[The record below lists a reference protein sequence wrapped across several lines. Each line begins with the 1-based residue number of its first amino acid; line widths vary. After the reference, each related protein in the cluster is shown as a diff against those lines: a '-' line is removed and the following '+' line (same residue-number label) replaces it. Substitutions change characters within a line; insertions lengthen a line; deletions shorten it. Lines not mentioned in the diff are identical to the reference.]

1 MPDRGA
7 DDLPALV
14 ARLGEDVL
22 TLVDSKLTLLKVE
35 LKEDLTA
42 YARGSLALGTG
53 GLLAG
58 VGFAL
63 LNVALAFLM
72 SALFARADLSAPV
85 AYALGFL
92 LTGAT
97 YLIAGAAVVKRAKTR
112 LTEIDPLGQVDSALR
127 NDDA

>member
-1 MPDRGA
+1 VPDRGA

-42 YARGSLALGTG
+42 YARSSLAFGTG

-63 LNVALAFLM
+63 LNVAVAFLM
-72 SALFARADLSAPV
+72 SALFARTDLSAPV

-97 YLIAGAAVVKRAKTR
+97 YLIAGAAVVKRAKTK
-112 LTEIDPLGQVDSALR
+112 LTEIDVSEQVDTALPK
-127 NDDA
+127 